1 MRSMNNMFG
10 GMFGP
15 IGKDERTGES
25 LCKITFDGS
34 IAVRTKNG
42 DYKSYNPK
50 TKNFVNCTEFV
61 FDMANM
67 FYVIPTNSVKTGD
80 IILVNDSLTGKK
92 TPRFVLSVADDTIT
106 VINYETS
113 TVETILPEKYVMM
126 GRTYFYGKIV
136 CPFNVNA
143 MIGSADSNGIEN
155 IMKFQMMSQMMN
167 GMFNGGSGTAEFNPM
182 MFAFMGGGFGDMFS
196 GMFDN
201 MFNGMFDAPKT
212 EETETEE

>member
-1 MRSMNNMFG
+1 MASMGSMFN

-67 FYVIPTNSVKTGD
+67 FYVIPTNKVVTGD
-80 IILVNDSLTGKK
+80 IILVNDSMTGRR
-92 TPRFVLSVADDTIT
+92 TPRFVLSVGDDTIT

-136 CPFNVNA
+136 CPFSVNA
-143 MIGSADSNGIEN
+143 MIGSADSTGIEK
-155 IMKFQMMSQMMN
+155 IMKFQMMSQMMG
-167 GMFNGGSGTAEFNPM
+167 GMFGGKSSNTEFNPM
-182 MFAFMGGGFGDMFS
+182 MLAFMGGGFGDMFG

-201 MFNGMFDAPKT
+201 MFDGMFDAPKA
-212 EETETEE
+212 EETKE

>member
-1 MRSMNNMFG
+1 MASMGSMFN

-34 IAVRTKNG
+34 IAVRTKSG

-67 FYVIPTNSVKTGD
+67 FYVIPTNKVVTGD
-80 IILVNDSLTGKK
+80 IILVNDSMTGRR
-92 TPRFVLSVADDTIT
+92 TPRFVLSVGDDTIT

-136 CPFNVNA
+136 CPFSVNA
-143 MIGSADSNGIEN
+143 MIGSADSTGIEK
-155 IMKFQMMSQMMN
+155 IMKFQMMSQMMG
-167 GMFNGGSGTAEFNPM
+167 GMLGGKSSNTEFNPM
-182 MFAFMGGGFGDMFS
+182 MLAFMGGGFGDMFG

-201 MFNGMFDAPKT
+201 MFDGMFDAPKAD
-212 EETETEE
+212 ETKE